1 MNELYYDLRAQI
13 HALHLSRETLESRLA
28 IALAQLHPHDENRL
42 GHHLDPLKARAEY
55 RRETREKRTLI
66 SHHTDTKPGGEL
78 NHRGA

>member
-1 MNELYYDLRAQI
+1 MNDLYYELRAEI
-13 HALHLSRETLESRLA
+13 HAMNLSRATLESRLA
-28 IALAQLHPHDENRL
+28 RALAQLHPYDENSF
-42 GHHLDPLKARAEY
+42 GHHVDPLLARAEY